1 MMPGIQGCEHD
12 ECVLAKHGPET
23 PHDFGQGAIDWEA
36 AERAAIAGEDEPTPE
51 EKAAAASVPDAE
63 RPKVEQPAQAT
74 APPQVPKVIPASE
87 TKTRLQT
94 MRGVLDRTMPQFR
107 AIIPKGVSLE
117 RLFSV
122 AYVAMERNPLLLECT
137 AISILRGIT
146 IGAQLGLDVS
156 GVGGLA
162 YLVPFRNKRTGQRE
176 AAFVAG
182 YRGLIELT
190 VRAGKVAWIYP
201 GLVHQNDDEF
211 TFEVSP
217 IPRMHHKPNPDA
229 TKRGEIVGAYAVA
242 VFTDPRIP
250 PMPWPITRN
259 DVERARARSQNG
271 NSPTSPWTTDY
282 GAMAMKTAIRAL
294 SKYLPWAPDLA
305 AAQDAED
312 RAESLGASFPLPG
325 ELPPAP
331 DTEDEP
337 PADPDGPTPTV
348 QAGGA
353 SEAISKALAKPKRG
367 RPKKEE

>member
-23 PHDFGQGAIDWEA
+23 LHNFGQGAIDWEA
-36 AERAAIAGEDEPTPE
+36 QERAAIAAEDEPTPE
-51 EKAAAASVPDAE
+51 EKAAAADVPDSE
-63 RPKVEQPAQAT
+63 RPPVEQPT
-74 APPQVPKVIPASE
+74 APTAPAQVPKVIAAAE
-87 TKTRLQT
+87 TKSKLQT
-94 MRGVLDRTMPQFR
+94 MRGVLERTMPQF
-107 AIIPKGVSLE
+107 AAVIPRGVSIE
-117 RLFSV
+117 RFFAV
-122 AYVAMERNPLLLECT
+122 AYTAMERNPLLLECT

-176 AAFVAG
+176 AQFVAG
-182 YRGLIELT
+182 YRGLIELAI
-190 VRAGKVAWIYP
+190 RSGKVAWIYP
-201 GLVHQNDDEF
+201 GLVYQNDEEF

-217 IPRMHHKPNPDA
+217 IPRMHHKPNADA

-250 PMPWPITRN
+250 PMPWPITKN
-259 DVERARARSQNG
+259 DIERARARSQTG
-271 NSPTSPWTTDY
+271 NSANGPWTTDY

-312 RAESLGASFPLPG
+312 RAESLGGSFPLAG

-337 PADPDGPTPTV
+337 PAEPSTV

-353 SEAISKALAKPKRG
+353 SEAISKALAKPAKRG
-367 RPKKEE
+367 RPKKGE